1 MSEKVV
7 ILTGA
12 SRGLGAALAEKL
24 LGPDT
29 RLICIARTPNEALGS
44 LAARQNAWLDYYL
57 ADLSDVEST
66 EALATSICE
75 GLLPDAESY
84 TLINNAGAL
93 GPVDKCEALTAMEMT
108 STLAV
113 NVVAA
118 VTFTAQFLAVTRTFN
133 GARRVVNISSGAARN
148 PYAGWAAY
156 CASKAALDM
165 VTRCAKLDEE
175 GATNPARFVSLAPGV
190 IDTQMQM
197 MVRNSST
204 EAFPKRQHF
213 LDLKATEQLTSPE
226 AAADNVLKYLARDD
240 FGETEIADV
249 RTA

>member
-29 RLICIARTPNEALGS
+29 RLICIARSPNDELGEH
-44 LAARQNAWLDYYL
+44 AAKRNAWLDYYL
-57 ADLSDVEST
+57 ADLSDVAST

-84 TLINNAGAL
+84 TLINNAGIL
-93 GPVDKCEALTAMEMT
+93 GPVDKAEALTAMEIT
-108 STLAV
+108 STFAV

-118 VTFTAQFLAVTRTFN
+118 VTFTAQFLAVTRTFT
-133 GARRVVNISSGAARN
+133 GKRRVVNISSGAART
-148 PYAGWAAY
+148 PYAGWAVY

-165 VTRCAKLDEE
+165 ITRCAKLDEE
-175 GATNPARFVSLAPGV
+175 GAANPARFVSLAPGV
-190 IDTQMQM
+190 VDTQMQM
-197 MVRNSST
+197 MVRNTSE

-213 LDLKATEQLTSPE
+213 LDLKATDKLTPPND
-226 AAADNVLKYLARDD
+226 AANSILTYLERED
-240 FGETEIADV
+240 FGDTEIADV